1 MTHPETYQ
9 KGKLYQFDG
18 TSFVEL
24 EPSDER
30 KLPVTEE
37 AVNAVKAVRKVAHQ
51 MIGLRPELSL
61 CASAML
67 LAAAELPDI
76 AQRVKALG
84 QRVYGA

>member
-1 MTHPETYQ
+1 MTDSEYR
-9 KGKLYQFDG
+9 KDRLYRFDG
-18 TSFVEL
+18 TRFMEVERS
-24 EPSDER
+24 EER

-37 AVNAVKAVRKVAHQ
+37 AAEAVKVVRKAAQ
-51 MIGLRPELSL
+51 QAIGLRPELSL